1 MQIGKVKWFNNKS
14 GIGFITSDA
23 VSEDI
28 FVHYSNIQMEGYK
41 TIKPNQEVEFELD
54 TGDKGVFAK
63 NIRLTQKG

>member
-14 GIGFITSDA
+14 GIGFITSDT